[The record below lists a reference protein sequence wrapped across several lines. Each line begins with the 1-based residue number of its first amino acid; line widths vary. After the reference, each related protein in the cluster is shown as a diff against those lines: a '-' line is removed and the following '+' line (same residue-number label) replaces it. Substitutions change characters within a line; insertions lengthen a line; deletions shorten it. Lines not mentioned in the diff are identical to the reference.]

1 MRKSLIIFLLIGGM
15 ALGFGIYNNLLK
27 SGSLP
32 LSNSQAFV
40 AEQPLT
46 AIGNTLSV
54 ISSSAEAKE
63 PISFSMSALGIEN
76 VIVESVGLDS
86 ENKMDVPKNSD
97 NVGWYNLGAKPGQ
110 KGSVVMAGHLDKKTG
125 EPAVFY
131 DIKKLK
137 PGDELKITDADD
149 KEFTYLVTKIQ
160 SYELSKFPLQEVF
173 GSNDKARLN
182 LITCEG
188 TFDKNSDLY
197 SHRLVV
203 YSELK
208 S

>member
-1 MRKSLIIFLLIGGM
+1 MRKSLILFLLIGGI
-15 ALGFGIYNNLLK
+15 ALGFGIYNNLLR
-27 SGSLP
+27 SGSLTP
-32 LSNSQAFV
+32 SNSQAFV
-40 AEQPLT
+40 DEQPLT
-46 AIGNTLSV
+46 AIGNTLSA
-54 ISSSAEAKE
+54 ISSSDKAKE
-63 PISFSMSALGIEN
+63 PISFSMPALGVDN
-76 VIVESVGLDS
+76 VIVESVGLDT
-86 ENKMDVPKNSD
+86 ENKMDVPRDSD

-131 DIKKLK
+131 HIKKLK
-137 PGDELKITDADD
+137 PGDELKVTDSAD
-149 KEFTYLVTKIQ
+149 KVFTYVVTQIK

-173 GSNDKARLN
+173 GSEDKARLN

-188 TFDKNSDLY
+188 TFDKNSDIY